1 MDFSQHR
8 TAHLLNIF
16 QRFARISAKIRAGYA
31 NCGICHPIAP
41 LPQHPRADKRK
52 HMSTGHITIDL
63 DAIIAN
69 WRALDKLTTAETG
82 AVVKADGYGLGAGRV
97 AKALAKA
104 GARRFFVAVAE
115 EGAAIRQALG
125 SGPQISVFAGHMRG
139 DTDMIG
145 DLDLTPMLN
154 SIDQISRHF
163 EALPG
168 KPFGIQLDTGMN
180 RLGMEWDEW
189 GAIAEIALAQHPTL
203 VMSHLACADEPDH
216 PMNAYQ
222 LDVFHQMT
230 DGISTPRSLA
240 ATGGILLG
248 KDYHFDVTRPGI
260 GLYGGAPFAAARH
273 VVQMDLPV
281 VQIRNLDAGEVV
293 GYANAWQAQRPSRIA
308 TVAAGYA
315 DGLLR
320 AMSDKAT
327 LYFGD
332 EPCPLI
338 GRVSMDLI
346 TADVTDLSQDPHALT
361 LLGPQQSVDQ
371 LARSAGTLGYEI
383 LTSLGAR
390 YSRRTRGG

>member
-1 MDFSQHR
+1 
-8 TAHLLNIF
+8 
-16 QRFARISAKIRAGYA
+16 
-31 NCGICHPIAP
+31 
-41 LPQHPRADKRK
+41 
-52 HMSTGHITIDL
+52 MSTGHITIDL

-69 WRALDKLTTAETG
+69 WRALDKMSKSETA

-104 GARRFFVAVAE
+104 GARKFFVAVAE
-115 EGAAIRQALG
+115 EGAILRQALG
-125 SGPQISVFAGHMRG
+125 EGPQINILSGHMSG
-139 DTDMIG
+139 DTYMIG

-168 KPFGIQLDTGMN
+168 HAFGIQLDTGMN

-216 PMNAYQ
+216 PMNAFQ

-230 DGISTPRSLA
+230 DGISVPRSLA

-248 KDYHFDVTRPGI
+248 KDYHFDMTRPGI
-260 GLYGGAPFAAARH
+260 GLFGGLPFENARH

-281 VQIRNLDAGEVV
+281 IQIRNLNAGEVV
-293 GYANAWQAQRPSRIA
+293 GYGNAWQAERPSRIA
-308 TVAAGYA
+308 TISAGYA

-320 AMSDKAT
+320 SMSDKAT
-327 LYFGD
+327 LYYGD
-332 EPCPLI
+332 EPCPLV
-338 GRVSMDLI
+338 GRVSMDLL
-346 TADVTDLSQDPHALT
+346 TVDVTDLSEDPHALT
-361 LLGPQQSVDQ
+361 ILGTQQTVDQ
-371 LARSAGTLGYEI
+371 LARVAGTIGYEI
-383 LTSLGAR
+383 LTSLGNR
-390 YSRRTRGG
+390 YTRRSKGG

>member
-1 MDFSQHR
+1 
-8 TAHLLNIF
+8 
-16 QRFARISAKIRAGYA
+16 
-31 NCGICHPIAP
+31 
-41 LPQHPRADKRK
+41 
-52 HMSTGHITIDL
+52 MSTGHITIDL

-69 WRALDKLTTAETG
+69 WRALDKMSKSETA
-82 AVVKADGYGLGAGRV
+82 AVVKADGYGLGAGSV

-104 GARRFFVAVAE
+104 GARKFFVAVAE
-115 EGAAIRQALG
+115 EGAILRQALG
-125 SGPQISVFAGHMRG
+125 EGPQINILSGHMSG

-168 KPFGIQLDTGMN
+168 HAFGIQLDTGMN

-216 PMNAYQ
+216 PMNAFQ

-230 DGISTPRSLA
+230 DGISVPRSLA

-248 KDYHFDVTRPGI
+248 KDYHFDMTRPGI
-260 GLYGGAPFAAARH
+260 GLFGGLPFENARH

-281 VQIRNLDAGEVV
+281 IQIRNLNAGEVV
-293 GYANAWQAQRPSRIA
+293 GYGNAWQAERPSRIA
-308 TVAAGYA
+308 TISAGYA

-320 AMSDKAT
+320 SMSDKAT
-327 LYFGD
+327 LYYGD
-332 EPCPLI
+332 EPCPLV
-338 GRVSMDLI
+338 GRVSMDLL
-346 TADVTDLSQDPHALT
+346 TVDVTDLSEDPHALT
-361 LLGPQQSVDQ
+361 ILGTQQTVDQ
-371 LARSAGTLGYEI
+371 LARVAGTIGYEI
-383 LTSLGAR
+383 LTSLGNR
-390 YSRRTRGG
+390 YTRRSKGG